1 MWPDNE
7 LSVRVFT
14 AMGTQWRVG
23 PGGATGMDYN
33 ALSEIWRRLKV
44 PNSERDAVFEDLQ
57 VMEMSALV
65 AMNEK

>member
-1 MWPDNE
+1 
-7 LSVRVFT
+7 
-14 AMGTQWRVG
+14 MGTQWRVG
-23 PGGATGMDYN
+23 PGGITGMDYN